1 MPAPTP
7 PDAPIPVPTP
17 PDRTDKST
25 FVSRSFIFTN
35 WYIPFQA
42 WLVTVLTYITESIT
56 WIAGL
61 ETSAASSSSAA
72 EDSKNQM
79 VSITQNYTA
88 GHQGSWPTVITTR
101 NDGSALQQ
109 ADQFYYTG
117 STGGGYTQNTTY
129 SWNDTLNQWEVAPVP
144 GIYVTKRQLIT
155 TTATWTKP
163 AKFREGSL
171 ILTGTGAGAS
181 GCSSNVGGIAGANA
195 GEWAYRMPVDVS
207 AVSSALATIG
217 PGGAAVNGGGVNT
230 AGNAGGATTFG
241 ALVTLAGGA
250 ATPSGGGRAATVGGP
265 LGGISASSST
275 PSLMA
280 QSNMSSIGG
289 NAGIASAPGTGSQ
302 ADGAGGIVLDDSG
315 VKGGNAATGGG
326 MGGIGYGSGGASTTV
341 NSSSSGAGAPG
352 AILLEWEERV

>member
-1 MPAPTP
+1 MSTTPPTP
-7 PDAPIPVPTP
+7 PDFPLPTDVPE
-17 PDRTDKST
+17 DFDDKAYDC
-25 FVSRSFIFTN
+25 FPYVALAATN
-35 WYIPFQA
+35 AYVNAQA
-42 WLVTVLTYITESIT
+42 AELAAGESESS
-56 WIAGL
+56 ADASEL
-61 ETSAASSSSAA
+61 SAASA

-88 GHQGSWPTVITTR
+88 GHQGSWPTAITTR

-109 ADQFYYTG
+109 GDQFYYTG

-181 GCSSNVGGIAGANA
+181 GCSSVVSGIAGGNA
-195 GEWAYRMPVDVS
+195 GEWVYRMPVDVS
-207 AVSSALATIG
+207 SVSSALATIG
-217 PGGAAVNGGGVNT
+217 AGGTAVNGGGVNT

-241 ALVTLAGGA
+241 AIVTLAGAA
-250 ATPSGGGRAATVGGP
+250 ATPISGGRAATVGGP
-265 LGGISASSST
+265 LGGVSNPAST
-275 PSLMA
+275 PSLVA
-280 QSNMSSIGG
+280 QSNMSAIGG
-289 NAGIASAPGTGSQ
+289 NAGVASAPAVGSQ
-302 ADGAGGIVLDDSG
+302 PDGAGGIVLDDSG
-315 VKGGNAATGGG
+315 VKGGTGATPGS
-326 MGGIGYGSGGASTTV
+326 GGIGYGAGGSSSTV
-341 NSSSSGAGAPG
+341 NSLLSGAGAAG